1 MKSILKSALC
11 FLLPKTLA
19 KELSAQQ
26 SITGHTARSTFTGL
40 KNTLVLALFFPLV
53 ALAETG
59 TISWNFGT
67 AAPSATT
74 MTNVTAGDVSQGN
87 NNGTTTL
94 LTTTSA
100 SSGYTGA
107 SGTNNAGAAARAGA
121 LNTAASG
128 SAYFEFTLT
137 PVAGY
142 TVSVSEVKFGSRS
155 TGTGPQAFSIL
166 SNKDNYAAAVAGDT
180 LLANSTWALKT
191 TAISPVLTSGVGTSL
206 VIRIYGHSGTGSP
219 SANTA
224 NWRIDDLQLSLT
236 ATPQGTPTIAA
247 PNPSAPAVFTTTY
260 GTPSATQTFAIS
272 GSGLSQAIQASVPEG
287 SGFEVSS
294 DNTTWGPTASF
305 PQIAGIASGDLR
317 VRLAATAPVTEDYNS
332 KSITLV
338 SGTAS
343 VTLTTPATG
352 NAVTAAALS
361 IAANPVTKP
370 LGQTLATPVTGST
383 AFTPTGLQNGETI
396 GSVTI
401 TYTDG
406 FAADDIAQ
414 VYAGAVVPSAAMPGT
429 FTASNYNISYVPAN
443 LTVSSAPL
451 VQISG
456 TLNAFSTV
464 YGTASA
470 AQSFTVSGS
479 SLTANL
485 IVTAPA
491 GYQVSLNPDSD
502 FVTVLQL
509 GPDSGTVPTTT
520 LYLRLR
526 ANTPFGAV
534 AAGNVTAASQ
544 DAMTQNLLVPIGNV
558 SAKEL
563 TITGLTGR
571 DKEYDRS
578 TEGSYTGTPV
588 LQGVLPGDVADVTL
602 DSSNAVAFFSQVTVG
617 TDLVLNTNGFALS
630 GSKAGN
636 YTLIQPV
643 LSADITP
650 LEIFLNDP
658 VVTTRA
664 FNGTTAATITGT
676 LGGVVPGD
684 TVNFTGTGTFANV
697 GPGAPIAVTA
707 SIVLTGA
714 AAGNYT
720 LLQPTGLSGRINGSA
735 TGATI
740 AQWLFNGPSATTV
753 PGGVSAPTPTV
764 GTGTAAI
771 VGSTGPATPVGSF
784 ASGTSEGGSSD
795 TTPGTPPNYGWNLGT
810 SWPAQG
816 AGNKTAGV
824 EFRVSTVGNQGI
836 RMRYDLR
843 ASNTGSRFV
852 QVQYTLDG
860 TLWTDF
866 GDAQPIAATGAA
878 WYNGNVV
885 DFSSITGADN
895 NPNFGVRL
903 VSAFDPAG
911 SGYVAANATSSYA
924 SGGTWRLDN
933 VTFSGNPPF
942 HLISSAPAHGAT
954 NVAPTTTIQLTFS
967 KAALLTANAV
977 TLTDSE
983 LNPIAF
989 TGLPVTEAAS
999 VVTLTPTNNLA
1010 YGKTI
1015 LLTLFKDEIT
1025 SGGNPLEITTPTFPI
1040 SFETELAVA
1049 PVVNVTPTS
1058 AESPINTPVTLTAN
1072 VTAGT
1077 APVTLQWYEGDATN
1091 FGAATLLTGETATTL
1106 AVNSATVAT
1115 RSFFVRATSAANQSV
1130 NSNTVPVSF
1139 TNFVLVTGST
1149 PANAATGVL
1158 TDSGITITF
1167 SKGVK
1172 IQPGGVTIS
1181 PAVPFTLSPAFNA
1194 ADFATSY
1201 TLTPDSPL
1209 ATDTVYTVTVLSAL
1223 VTDLDAVGM
1232 AANYSFSFKTLVPVA
1247 ITAEPQPQSISVN
1260 GTAVFNVATSGD
1272 GPLTYDWRRNGIS
1285 LGAASSPTLTLSN
1298 VQLAQAGNYS
1308 VVVTGPGTGNTATSA
1323 SAALNVTFPSVTLTG
1338 TSYTQDFNTLSSG
1351 LPIGWSVYS
1360 AATATTL
1367 GSPATLAAN
1376 TEAASAWAQTT
1387 GNFRNAAAFS
1397 ADLASSSTAA
1407 EQFARTNR
1415 ALAVRQAG
1423 TAGANLDPGASFN
1436 VAINSL
1442 GKNVTGL
1449 SFKTQMLNVQPRSTV
1464 WSVQVGVGAS
1474 PAMWET
1480 IGIYNDPGTF
1490 GSTELTFG
1498 EAELASLGNQ
1508 SLIWIRIVALNG
1520 STGSGNRDTFGI
1532 DDFVLTYEDDLPP
1545 LTWDANGAS
1554 PGAGGP
1560 APIGTWG
1567 TDSFWSTSA
1576 AGDVATAAWLP
1587 GGKAAFS
1594 AGTDATGPFTVTL
1607 DGVQDAR
1614 WVIFEEGTVTLS
1626 GGTLNLTSGAPRL
1639 LVQSESAAIASLITG
1654 SAGFIKVG
1662 SGLLALTN
1670 ANTFTGLVTL
1680 GAGTLEISSDAAL
1693 GNSAND
1699 LRLGGTLS
1707 ITQSM
1712 TLGSDRD
1719 LSGAGTIQLLNAA
1732 DLVIGGNINTIGLG
1746 LTGPGSVAFS
1756 GATNLVGN
1764 LTVGASVALTGN
1776 ALTLTNLTSTS
1787 GTATVANALVF
1798 SPTLATVL
1806 VEAGGSLTLNEP
1818 ISMGNL
1824 AATDRLVK
1832 TGAGTLV
1839 LPVANPNLF
1848 KVGLG
1853 LQGAVPVD
1861 GGTIRIG
1868 NKSALGTSI
1877 SFLNFGTLEVTTP
1890 LTGVNAIPHGVSIS
1904 GRSAS
1909 PVVITGQSLD
1919 VDGTNNI
1926 YGAANTTGN
1935 AVRLN
1940 VLNETRFTGSF
1951 VVDGTSPV
1959 PVNTLNMGGTGKV
1972 TFAGPSFPIALIL
1985 SDTVTAEVDTEAIA
1999 TGSSAASG
2007 LLVEA
2012 GSILHPGT
2020 DGGARVVAV
2029 SNSFTLQ
2036 NGGKVVF
2043 DITGPGSGQFD
2054 ALNLVSGTASHVV
2067 AGALEVRFGAGYT
2080 PQAGHQFHILQFPG
2094 TAAADLSA
2102 ANLVLPALNAPLSW
2116 NTSAFATSGII
2127 LIDGPGAGLAPII
2140 TSPPQSIL
2148 DAFTNDFVAFAVT
2161 AVGAA
2166 PLSYQWLYYGQPV
2179 NNATGSSLT
2188 FNASTAN
2195 AGVYSVRVSNAN
2207 GSAVSSP
2214 AFLVVNGLPIF
2225 TQQPQKVIAAEG
2237 EAASFSF
2244 SSFGTVTSVQWQ
2256 FNPGS
2261 GFVNLDGETGLTLN
2275 RTAGASTYGGYRVV
2289 IGNTNGTVTSF
2300 VAALEAPYNGP
2311 PTSRPEW
2318 DYTGDLPPGQ
2328 VGVVYA
2334 FTPGLK
2340 PDEPLNS
2347 IYRSADRFTAT
2358 GLPAGLTINSATGE
2372 ISGTP
2377 VAIKATPYAV
2387 RITARNINGTAVLST
2402 RILINPLPT
2411 GGLGVF
2417 TGPIQR
2423 SAILDGIVAG
2433 NNGALG
2439 GRFDMTVAATS
2450 VVSGKVTLGARA
2462 YSFRGVRAT
2471 IPTAPLNRLSLAAT
2485 IRVNATVNLV
2495 VNLLVDTSTG
2505 TILDTST
2512 ITDGTTTVTFKGWRN
2527 PWGTR
2532 APATQATSLAG
2543 YYTTKL
2549 DLVDG
2554 ALTSSQAPVGSGYL
2568 SFTVAPTTGRLT
2580 LSGKLCDGSTITMA
2594 TFAGPAGQI
2603 LLFRPLYAAA
2613 VRGSVLGE
2621 LGIAA
2626 EPDPLNNTVD
2636 GDLSWTRPANAAAS
2650 NRLYKAGFP
2659 APGELAVKV
2668 DGARYVAPTPRNSR
2682 NPTAEPRVM
2691 GLTDAANEIEVLLTA
2706 AGIETAEPLQ
2716 ANVKANVALNNRVA
2730 FSLDPLVNTRKMT
2743 LTFNAARGT
2752 FTGRVTLR
2760 QNNPLLEMSVPP
2772 LLVPVTR
2779 TVTYQGLI
2787 VKGAGAGY
2795 FILAQLPAV
2804 AGDTP
2809 SKTAQEGGKVEIKAV
2824 PVIP

>member
-11 FLLPKTLA
+11 FGASLIFADT
-19 KELSAQQ
+19 LSAQTPHVMSSGDYNQ
-26 SITGHTARSTFTGL
+26 NFS
-40 KNTLVLALFFPLV
+40 
-53 ALAETG
+53 
-59 TISWNFGT
+59 TIS
-67 AAPSATT
+67 STT
-74 MTNVTAGDVSQGN
+74 DWPN
-87 NNGTTTL
+87 NM
-94 LTTTSA
+94 
-100 SSGYTGA
+100 GA
-107 SGTNNAGAAARAGA
+107 SGTPSAPWRGVAVDTTGTIPSGTRVTTSTATFVTGSSGGVQRGTENIQLLSTGGNPGNTSSAAIDLYLDFTNRNAGNITFDAATVFNSTGDRLGTLRVYATVDGTNFVELTGTNLPYVAT
-121 LNTAASG
+121 NNVEG
-128 SAYFEFTLT
+128 SASIADVNLPAAFNNVPTARLRFYYHNG
-137 PVAGY
+137 PNG
-142 TVSVSEVKFGSRS
+142 TVGSR
-155 TGTGPQAFSIL
+155 PKISI
-166 SNKDNYAAAVAGDT
+166 DNILV
-180 LLANSTWALKT
+180 
-191 TAISPVLTSGVGTSL
+191 TS
-206 VIRIYGHSGTGSP
+206 
-219 SANTA
+219 
-224 NWRIDDLQLSLT
+224 
-236 ATPQGTPTIAA
+236 TPQGTPTIAA
-247 PNPSAPAVFTTTY
+247 PNPSAPEAFTTTY

-272 GSGLSQAIQASVPEG
+272 GSGLTQAITATAP

-294 DNTTWGPTASF
+294 DNVTWGPTASF
-305 PQIAGIASGDLR
+305 PQTSGSSAGDLR
-317 VRLAATAPVTEDYNS
+317 VRLAATAPV
-332 KSITLV
+332 
-338 SGTAS
+338 SGTYNEAVIALTS
-343 VTLTTPATG
+343 TGATTVNLTTPAAG
-352 NAVTAAALS
+352 NAVSPKALEI
-361 IAANPVTKP
+361 IATDVVKPFGETLNEINP
-370 LGQTLATPVTGST
+370 GST
-383 AFTPTGLQNGETI
+383 AFTSDGLANSEAI

-401 TYTDG
+401 TYLNG
-406 FAADDIAQ
+406 FASGAAAQ
-414 VYAGAVVPSAAMPGT
+414 VYTNAVVPSAATGGT
-429 FTASNYNISYVPAN
+429 FTPGNYTITYTPGD

-479 SLTANL
+479 ALTANL
-485 IVTAPA
+485 VVTAPA

-502 FVTVLQL
+502 FVTILQL
-509 GPDSGTVPTTT
+509 GPDSGTVPSTT

-526 ANTPFGAV
+526 ADTPFGAV
-534 AAGNVTAASQ
+534 AAGNVTAASTG
-544 DAMTQNLLVPIGNV
+544 ATTQNLLVPAGNV

-563 TITGLTGR
+563 TITGLTGTN
-571 DKEYDRS
+571 KVYDR
-578 TEGSYTGTPV
+578 TMAGSFTGTP
-588 LQGVLPGDVADVTL
+588 LLNGVVAGDGADVVLESGGVTATFAQTAPGTGLTL
-602 DSSNAVAFFSQVTVG
+602 TVA
-617 TDLVLNTNGFALS
+617 GFAIS

-636 YTLIQPV
+636 YTVTQPV
-643 LSADITP
+643 LTADISAKELT
-650 LEIFLNDP
+650 LLNP
-658 VVTTRA
+658 AVTTRA
-664 FNGTTAATITGT
+664 FNGTTSATITGT
-676 LGGVVPGD
+676 LDGVIAGD

-720 LLQPTGLSGRINGSA
+720 LVQPTGLSGRINGSA
-735 TGATI
+735 TGNTI
-740 AQWLFNGPSATTV
+740 AQWTFEGDV
-753 PGGVSAPTPTV
+753 ITPAV
-764 GTGTAAI
+764 GTGTASLIGGTTATFAA
-771 VGSTGPATPVGSF
+771 GNGGGRAWNLATFPAQGT
-784 ASGTSEGGSSD
+784 ASGTAGVQFAVPTTGTNGISISFDHRGSS
-795 TTPGTPPNYGWNLGT
+795 TPSRW
-810 SWPAQG
+810 A
-816 AGNKTAGV
+816 
-824 EFRVSTVGNQGI
+824 RVDYS
-836 RMRYDLR
+836 
-843 ASNTGSRFV
+843 
-852 QVQYTLDG
+852 LDG
-860 TLWTDF
+860 GANWTENYWNNHDEAN
-866 GDAQPIAATGAA
+866 GGRATGISPDSVF
-878 WYNGNVV
+878 YTFNVN
-885 DFSSITGADN
+885 FSGVAGADN
-895 NPNFGVRL
+895 NPNFRVRI
-903 VSAFDPAG
+903 VSMFSPLEFVANSVSNPANSAYQPAG
-911 SGYVAANATSSYA
+911 TSGTATYA
-924 SGGTWRLDN
+924 VGGTWRFDN

-942 HLISSAPAHGAT
+942 HFIGSTPAHGAT
-954 NVAPTTTIQLTFS
+954 DVAPTSTIQLTFS
-967 KAALLTANAV
+967 KPALLTTNAV
-977 TLTDSE
+977 TMLDAD
-983 LNPIAF
+983 NNVIPFA
-989 TGLPVTEAAS
+989 GLPVTEAAA
-999 VVTLTPTNNLA
+999 VVTLTPTAPLP
-1010 YGKTI
+1010 YGKAITV
-1015 LLTLFKDEIT
+1015 TLVRDEIT
-1025 SGGNPLEITTPTFPI
+1025 SGGNPLESTTATIPVTFT
-1040 SFETELAVA
+1040 TEAAVT
-1049 PVVNVTPTS
+1049 PVVNVTPAS
-1058 AESPINTPVTLTAN
+1058 VEVPINTVATLTAN
-1072 VTAGT
+1072 VTAGS
-1077 APVTLQWYEGDATN
+1077 APVTLQWYEGDAGN
-1091 FGAATLLTGETATTL
+1091 FGAATLLTGQTGTTL
-1106 AVNSATVAT
+1106 EVTHPTVAT
-1115 RSFFVRATSAANQSV
+1115 RSFFVRATSAANESV

-1172 IQPGGVTIS
+1172 LQPGGVTIS

-1194 ADFATSY
+1194 AEFATSY

-1209 ATDTVYTVTVLSAL
+1209 AASTLYTVTVLSAL
-1223 VTDLDAVGM
+1223 VTDVDAAGM
-1232 AANYSFSFKTLVPVA
+1232 AADYAFSFTTVVPVT
-1247 ITAEPQPQSISVN
+1247 ITGEPQLQNVNVN
-1260 GTAVFNVATSGD
+1260 GTAVFTVTATGD

-1285 LGAASSPTLTLSN
+1285 LGADSSPTLTLTN
-1298 VQLAQAGNYS
+1298 VQLAQAGIYS
-1308 VVVTGPGTGNTATSA
+1308 VVVTGPGTGNTATSV
-1323 SAALNVTFPSVTLTG
+1323 SAALNVTFPTVTLTG
-1338 TSYTQDFNTLSSG
+1338 TSYTQDFNSLSSG
-1351 LPIGWSVYS
+1351 LPTGWGVYS

-1367 GSPATLAAN
+1367 GTPATLAAN

-1397 ADLASSSTAA
+1397 ADLVGSSTAA

-1449 SFKTQMLNVQPRSTV
+1449 SFKAQMLNVQPRSTV

-1474 PAMWET
+1474 PATWET

-1498 EAELASLGNQ
+1498 ETELASLGNQ
-1508 SLIWIRIVALNG
+1508 SLIWIRIVALNV

-1545 LTWDANGAS
+1545 LTWDTNGVN

-1560 APIGTWG
+1560 APVGIWG
-1567 TDSFWSTSA
+1567 TDSFWSSSEV
-1576 AGDVATAAWLP
+1576 GDVATTAWVP
-1587 GGKAAFS
+1587 GSKAAFS
-1594 AGTDATGPFTVTL
+1594 AGADATGPFTVTL

-1626 GGTLNLTSGAPRL
+1626 GGTLNLSSGAPRL
-1639 LVQSESAAIASLITG
+1639 LVQSESATIASLITG

-1662 SGLLALTN
+1662 SGLVALTN

-1699 LRLGGTLS
+1699 VRLGGTLS

-1719 LSGAGTIQLLNAA
+1719 LIGAGTIQLSNAA
-1732 DLVIGGNINTIGLG
+1732 DLVIGGNINTISLG

-1756 GATNLVGN
+1756 GATNLLGN

-1776 ALTLTNLTSTS
+1776 TLTLTNLTSSS
-1787 GTATVANALVF
+1787 GTATVANEIVF

-1806 VEAGGSLTLNEP
+1806 VEDGGALTLNGP

-1890 LTGVNAIPHGVSIS
+1890 LTGDNAIPHGISIS
-1904 GRSAS
+1904 GRSDS
-1909 PVVITGQSLD
+1909 PVVITGQNLD

-1926 YGAANTTGN
+1926 YGAATTLGN
-1935 AVRLN
+1935 VVRLN

-1959 PVNTLNMGGTGKV
+1959 PVNTLSMGGTGKV

-2020 DGGARVVAV
+2020 EGGARVVAV

-2067 AGALEVRFGAGYT
+2067 AGTLELRFGAGYA

-2094 TAAADLSA
+2094 TATADLSTA
-2102 ANLVLPALNAPLSW
+2102 TLELPVLDSPLSW
-2116 NTSAFATSGII
+2116 DTSAFATSGII

-2161 AVGAA
+2161 AVGAV

-2207 GSAVSSP
+2207 GSVVSSP

-2275 RTAGASTYGGYRVV
+2275 RTAGTSTYGGYRVV

-2387 RITARNINGTAVLST
+2387 KITARNINGTAVLAT

-2423 SAILDGIVAG
+2423 SAILDGIVTG

-2439 GRFDMTVAATS
+2439 GRFDMTVSATS
-2450 VVSGKVTLGARA
+2450 AVSGKVTLGAKA

-2471 IPTAPLNRLSLAAT
+2471 IPTAPANRLSLAAT

-2495 VNLLVDTSTG
+2495 MNLLVDTLTG

-2527 PWGTR
+2527 PWGTK
-2532 APATQATSLAG
+2532 APATQATTLAG

-2568 SFTVAPTTGRLT
+2568 SFTVAPKTGTLK
-2580 LSGKLCDGSTITMA
+2580 LSGKLSDGSTITMA
-2594 TFAGPAGQI
+2594 TFAGPSGQI

-2659 APGELAVKV
+2659 VPGELAVKV

-2691 GLTDAANEIEVLLTA
+2691 GLTDAANEIEVLLTG
-2706 AGIETAEPLQ
+2706 AGVETALPLQ
-2716 ANVKANVALNNRVA
+2716 TNVKANVALNNKVT
-2730 FSLDPLVNTRKMT
+2730 FNLDPLVNTRKMT
-2743 LTFNAARGT
+2743 LTFNAAKGT
-2752 FTGRVTLR
+2752 FTGRVTLK

-2795 FILAQLPAV
+2795 FILAQLPAM

-2809 SKTAQEGGKVEIKAV
+2809 TKTAQEGGKAEIKAV